1 MKTNQVRAFLGLI
14 GCAAILMAAKCGGK
28 GYATEPQIPGV
39 GQEVPLVQVDGQGL
53 PTLIASGLT
62 QTSVVGGKAT
72 LGEAIASGKYSIVL
86 LRGTGAS
93 AMTLTVSG
101 TVVFDWESGPGV
113 AATVDL
119 GQGLG
124 AHTFRFQGN

>member
-1 MKTNQVRAFLGLI
+1 MKTKQVRALIGLI
-14 GCAAILMAAKCGGK
+14 GCATILTAARCGSK
-28 GYATEPQIPGV
+28 GYATAPQVPGV
-39 GQEVPLVQVDGQGL
+39 GQEVPLIQVDGQAL
-53 PTLIASGLT
+53 PTVIASGAT

-93 AMTLTVSG
+93 AMTSTVSG

-113 AATVDL
+113 AASVDL
-119 GQGLG
+119 GSGLG
-124 AHTFRFQGN
+124 THTFRFQRN